1 MSKTGSDKIVVIGTG
16 MAAWGA
22 TQRLHAEGLTAKVF
36 DKNTFPGGH
45 TASFA
50 SDGFIFDDGPH
61 ISFTEIPEMQ
71 TVLAEAVDQEYE
83 TLNARVDNWYKGT
96 WVKHPAIAYLHAL
109 PSNLVVK
116 ILTEFIEVSQQPMP
130 ATNTFANY
138 HEWLLAAYGPTFA
151 NNFPA
156 RYGKKYHTCEA
167 KDMNVDWL
175 GPRLYRPDLEEVLLG
190 AIAPPQT
197 EAHYID
203 KFRYPKAGGFEGYLK
218 KFFDAANPQLGYKA
232 ISIDPSARMVTF
244 ENGHIEPYDHL
255 ISSAPL
261 AEMIKMIPEAPVE
274 VIHAAGKLSC
284 SQSVIVNVGVDRA
297 DLSPAHWRY
306 IYDEDMRS
314 VRLSFPHMF
323 SPTTCPPG
331 HGAVQVEVYYS
342 EKYKPLDHKPEDD
355 IQPVIDE
362 LKIMGVLRENE
373 NIVFSEARFVEYAN
387 VIFDLDSGPSAR
399 TVQDYLSSIGITYC
413 GRYGDWAYIWT
424 DQSYLSGERAAQRLL
439 DQISSS

>member
-1 MSKTGSDKIVVIGTG
+1 MSNLSSDRVVVIGTG

-22 TQRLHAEGLTAKVF
+22 TQRLQAEGISPKLF
-36 DKNTFPGGH
+36 DKNEFLGGH

-50 SDGFIFDDGPH
+50 REGFIFDDGPH
-61 ISFTEIPEMQ
+61 ISFTEIEKMKN
-71 TVLAEAVDQEYE
+71 VLADAVDQEFE
-83 TLNARVDNWYKGT
+83 VLNARVDNWYKGT
-96 WVKHPAIAYLHAL
+96 WVKHPAIAYLHSL
-109 PSNLVVK
+109 PSDLVVK
-116 ILTEFIEVSQQPMP
+116 ILSEFIEVSQQPMP
-130 ATNTFANY
+130 ETKTFANY

-190 AIAPPQT
+190 AIAPPQH

-203 KFRYPKAGGFEGYLK
+203 KFRYPKAHGFEGYLR
-218 KFFDAANPQLGYKA
+218 KFFDSVEPNLGHRAVRIDAA
-232 ISIDPSARMVTF
+232 ARTVTF
-244 ENGHIEPYDHL
+244 ENGHVEPYDHL
-255 ISSAPL
+255 VSSAPL
-261 AEMIKMIPEAPVE
+261 AEVIKMIPEAPADVVE
-274 VIHAAGKLSC
+274 AAGKLSC
-284 SQSVIVNVGVDRA
+284 SQTVIVNVGVARQ

-323 SPTTCPPG
+323 SPTTVPPG

-342 EKYKPLDHKPEDD
+342 DKYKPLNHKPEDD

-362 LKIMGVLRENE
+362 LTVMGVLKENE
-373 NIVFSEARFVEYAN
+373 EIVFSEARFVEYAN
-387 VIFDLDSGPSAR
+387 VIFDLDSGPCAAK
-399 TVQDYLSSIGITYC
+399 VQDYLTSIGISYC

-424 DQSYLSGERAAQRLL
+424 DQSYLSGERAAQKLL
-439 DQISSS
+439 DGITSA

>member
-1 MSKTGSDKIVVIGTG
+1 MSESKTDKVVVIGTG

-22 TQRLHAEGLTAKVF
+22 TQRLQAEGISPKVF

-50 SDGFIFDDGPH
+50 NDGFIFDDGPH
-61 ISFTEIPEMQ
+61 ISFTEIEQ
-71 TVLAEAVDQEYE
+71 VRDVLAESVDQEYE
-83 TLNARVDNWYKGT
+83 TIQAQVDNWYKGT

-109 PSNLVVK
+109 PSDLVVK
-116 ILTEFIEVSQQPMP
+116 ILTEFIEVSSQPMP
-130 ATNTFANY
+130 DTNTFANY

-156 RYGKKYHTCEA
+156 RYGKKYHTCDA
-167 KDMNVDWL
+167 KDMNVSWL

-203 KFRYPKAGGFEGYLK
+203 KFRYPKAHGFEGYLH
-218 KFFDAANPQLGYKA
+218 KFFEAAKPELGYEA
-232 ISIDPSARMVTF
+232 VQIDATARTVTF
-244 ENGHIEPYDHL
+244 ANGHVESYEHL

-261 AEMIKMIPEAPVE
+261 PEMIKMIPEAPAEVVE
-274 VIHAAGKLSC
+274 AAGKLSC
-284 SQSVIVNVGVDRA
+284 SQTVIVNLGIDRE
-297 DLSPAHWRY
+297 DLSPCHWRY

-323 SPTTCPPG
+323 TNSICPPG

-362 LKIMGVLRENE
+362 LTTMGVIRETDNV
-373 NIVFSEARFVEYAN
+373 VFQEARFVPYAN
-387 VIFDLDSGPSAR
+387 VIFDLDSGPA
-399 TVQDYLSSIGITYC
+399 TKIVHDYLDSIDIAYC

-424 DQSYLSGERAAQRLL
+424 DQSYLSGEKAAQKLL
-439 DQISSS
+439 DSIS